1 MIIFNTW
8 RTFEIIINDQ
18 VNDDI
23 DNKGIDSFK
32 YSYTSLAGQSIT
44 LTLGTV
50 TSILYQYHCK
60 NMKR

>member
-23 DNKGIDSFK
+23 DNKVIDSFK

-60 NMKR
+60 NMQR